1 MCSLNNENY
10 IRECRVL
17 HMIVSHPN
25 VNSVLDITNLFI
37 CFSAQFKQGQLDFW
51 SKKVIIIMTS
61 IPTVVSHKR
70 SQQGRVIKIE
80 QKPAFADH
88 FLWWRHLCNPTG

>member
-37 CFSAQFKQGQLDFW
+37 CFSAQFKQGQLDF
-51 SKKVIIIMTS
+51 
-61 IPTVVSHKR
+61 
-70 SQQGRVIKIE
+70 
-80 QKPAFADH
+80 
-88 FLWWRHLCNPTG
+88 